1 MSPPIESNSFLVR
14 RFPAKPPPSR
24 VRGIRHRRDVALLVH
39 DGALPWRTGDRAADF
54 STADADPPL
63 YVLLFFIGHR
73 SAGGFER
80 KENRYGSVPPHGRPV
95 GARDSPGVLRRK
107 AGGLPVGHSR
117 AGGRGIST
125 ACQREDRRS
134 KRKH

>member
-1 MSPPIESNSFLVR
+1 SGGSR
-14 RFPAKPPPSR
+14 RSLPPSR

-39 DGALPWRTGDRAADF
+39 DGALPWRTSDCAADF

-63 YVLLFFIGHR
+63 YLLLFFIGHR

-95 GARDSPGVLRRK
+95 G
-107 AGGLPVGHSR
+107 HSR